1 MTMIARK
8 KHLTADEVKKLPVG
22 TRIDLHGRDRHGY
35 STVIECT
42 IVQSGK
48 SKKLAYTDYY
58 GARTVLPIRKIEGP
72 IHYYTEG

>member
-1 MTMIARK
+1 MIVRK
-8 KHLTADEVKKLPVG
+8 KHLTADEVKKMPVG
-22 TRIDLHGRDRHGY
+22 TRIDLHGRDRNGY
-35 STVIECT
+35 STVLECT

-58 GARTVLPIRKIEGP
+58 GTRTVLPIRKIEGA

>member
-1 MTMIARK
+1 MVTMATK

-22 TRIDLHGRDRHGY
+22 TKIDLHGRDRHGY
-35 STVIECT
+35 TTIINCQ

-48 SKKLAYTDYY
+48 SKKLAYSDFY
-58 GARTVLPIRKIEGP
+58 GNRTVLPIRKIEGA

>member
-1 MTMIARK
+1 MTTMAAK

-22 TRIDLHGRDRHGY
+22 TRIDVHGRDRHGY
-35 STVIECT
+35 STIINCR

-48 SKKLAYTDYY
+48 SKKLAYSDYY
-58 GARTVLPIRKIEGP
+58 GCRTVIPIRRIEGP